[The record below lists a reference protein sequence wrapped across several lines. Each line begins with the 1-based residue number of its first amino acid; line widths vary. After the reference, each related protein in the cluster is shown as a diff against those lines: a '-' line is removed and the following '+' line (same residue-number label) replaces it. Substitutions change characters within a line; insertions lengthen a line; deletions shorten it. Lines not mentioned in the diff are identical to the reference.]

1 MLAMAAVN
9 ATLQIVFQPDFLQ
22 EAADKGAFLKG
33 QLEAELKSPF
43 VKQIR
48 GKGLMLGIECDGPV
62 ADIISEL
69 QTLGLLV
76 LPAGPN
82 VIRLLP
88 PLTVTKDEIAEAV
101 SKLKQA
107 IAHHSAVN
115 Q

>member
-1 MLAMAAVN
+1 MGAVN

-22 EAADKGAFLKG
+22 EVADKGAFLKE

-62 ADIISEL
+62 ADIIAEL

-82 VIRLLP
+82 VIRAALP

>member
-22 EAADKGAFLKG
+22 EAADKGAFLKE

-48 GKGLMLGIECDGPV
+48 GQGLMLGIECDGPV
-62 ADIISEL
+62 ADIITEL

>member
-1 MLAMAAVN
+1 
-9 ATLQIVFQPDFLQ
+9 
-22 EAADKGAFLKG
+22 
-33 QLEAELKSPF
+33 
-43 VKQIR
+43 
-48 GKGLMLGIECDGPV
+48 MLGIECDGPV
-62 ADIISEL
+62 ADIITEL

-82 VIRLLP
+82 VIHAP

-107 IAHHSAVN
+107 ITHHSAVN